1 MAGVNPEVLGASTV
15 PVQRAQALALC
26 GAPGGPVL
34 ELYPFQ
40 GAYRF
45 TGAVRQWLAEE
56 CSKMSPRSFRGC
68 GVGGA
73 TGVQKGSLGPKE
85 SKTSSP

>member
-1 MAGVNPEVLGASTV
+1 M
-15 PVQRAQALALC
+15 
-26 GAPGGPVL
+26 L

-68 GVGGA
+68 GVGVPLGYRRE
-73 TGVQKGSLGPKE
+73 GSLGPKE